1 MSQAISRVLKAYTL
15 DTFVIMERHNGK
27 VISEAN
33 KYIIASEYKVDMRLL
48 ELFNNT
54 ISKISHELPSVPLF
68 YS

>member
-1 MSQAISRVLKAYTL
+1 VSQAIGRVLKAYTL

-54 ISKISHELPSVPLF
+54 VS
-68 YS
+68 